1 MKKKI
6 LITLA
11 IFSLVL
17 LITGTYII
25 VSIERGTS
33 SLDNLIQLHQ
43 VEILREQLLIQL
55 KRIQADLFL
64 KNTRY
69 ARGAATMV
77 DHVRT
82 MDKTMDEC
90 FDCHHAEHVTIVLNQ
105 LDENIEQYKDA
116 VSRILT
122 IRADLSRLESEED
135 IAYNIGNS
143 LQNKI
148 NHIIA
153 IANKKLEDKTKQT
166 LKTID
171 ISKKILFTLVGLGP
185 LIAAAL
191 ALFFIR
197 GFTKPIDVLLEATRR
212 IKNVDLNYR
221 ISEPLHDEFGELAKA
236 FNEMSSSLE
245 QQCNKMQRADQLT
258 VYGEMAAGL
267 AHEIKNPLAG
277 IKGAMNLFRKD
288 SSITDENKIV
298 LGKVIGEIRRI
309 ESLMKELLS
318 YARPPKPQFMLICFN
333 EILEKTSSLLPKY
346 PRFLKDGS
354 KEIHIVKDF
363 VPDLPE
369 VETDPM
375 QMQQVFLNLFLNA
388 ADAMPEGGTL
398 TVKTLCDPLDAFIQ
412 IVVSDTGQG
421 MKEDVKAKL
430 FMPFFTTKKKGTGLG
445 LATSKRLIEQHGGTI
460 GVENNEGGGVA
471 FTIRLPIKQMEKE

>member
-6 LITLA
+6 IIILT
-11 IFSLVL
+11 IFSLIL
-17 LITGTYII
+17 FTSGTYII
-25 VSIERGTS
+25 VSIEKGTS
-33 SLDNLIQLHQ
+33 SLDNLIRLHQ

-55 KRIQADLFL
+55 KRIQADLFY

-77 DHVRT
+77 DHVMT
-82 MDKTMDEC
+82 MDKTMNKC
-90 FDCHHAEHVTIVLNQ
+90 FDCHHAAHVTIVLNQ
-105 LDENIEQYKDA
+105 LHENIEQYKDA

-122 IRADLSRLESEED
+122 IRADTSRLKLEED
-135 IAYNIGNS
+135 TAYDIGNS
-143 LQNKI
+143 LQKKI

-153 IANKKLEDKTKQT
+153 IANKKLEDKTKET
-166 LKTID
+166 LELID

-191 ALFFIR
+191 AVFFIR
-197 GFTKPIDVLLEATRR
+197 GFTKPIDILLEATRR

-236 FNEMSSSLE
+236 FNEMASSLE
-245 QQCNKMQRADQLT
+245 QQCNKMQRAEQLT

-277 IKGAMNLFRKD
+277 IKGAMRLFQED
-288 SSITDENKIV
+288 SNITDENKIV
-298 LGKVIGEIRRI
+298 LDKVIGEIKRI

-318 YARPPKPQFMLICFN
+318 YARPPKPQFMFINFN

-354 KEIHIVKDF
+354 TKIHIVKDF
-363 VPDLPE
+363 DMDLPE

-398 TVKTLCDPLDAFIQ
+398 TVKTLYDPPGDCMKI
-412 IVVSDTGQG
+412 IVSDTGQG
-421 MKEDVKAKL
+421 IQEDVKTKL

-445 LATSKRLIEQHGGTI
+445 LATSKRLIEQHGGII
-460 GVENNEGGGVA
+460 GVENNEGEGVS
-471 FTIRLPIKQMEKE
+471 FTIRLPIKQPA